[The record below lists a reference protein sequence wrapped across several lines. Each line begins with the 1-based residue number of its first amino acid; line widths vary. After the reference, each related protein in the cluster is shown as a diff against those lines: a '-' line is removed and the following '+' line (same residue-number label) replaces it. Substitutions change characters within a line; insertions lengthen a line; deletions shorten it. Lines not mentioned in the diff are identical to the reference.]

1 MKKAMYATLLST
13 TLCSTIPI
21 SLSAFAG
28 DDAAAPAAAH
38 AMPSPDEV
46 VSKMTTKL
54 SLTPDQA
61 AKIKPIVADRQEK
74 LKAIKAD
81 TTASK
86 AERKSQAKTVYTE
99 SDAQIKAILTP
110 EQQHKY
116 AAMEQQMKSKATKH
130 AATTQ

>member
-1 MKKAMYATLLST
+1 MKKAMFVTLLST
-13 TLCSTIPI
+13 TLCSTLPI
-21 SLSAFAG
+21 SLAAFAG
-28 DDAAAPAAAH
+28 DEAPAAAH

-46 VSKMTTKL
+46 VSKMTSKL

-61 AKIKPIVADRQEK
+61 AKIEPIIADRQQK
-74 LKAIKAD
+74 LKAIYAD

-86 AERKSQAKTVYTE
+86 ADRKTQAKSVYTD

-130 AATTQ
+130 AATTE

>member
-21 SLSAFAG
+21 SLAAFAG
-28 DDAAAPAAAH
+28 DETAGAAH

-46 VSKMTTKL
+46 VSKMTSKL

-61 AKIKPIVADRQEK
+61 AKIEPIIADRQQK
-74 LKAIKAD
+74 LKAIHAD
-81 TTASK
+81 TSASK
-86 AERKSQAKTVYTE
+86 ADRKTQAKSVYTD

-130 AATTQ
+130 AATAQ